1 MPFSIKRYPILKSDI
16 ENWIIANQDKISDFN
31 EGSVISSEIEAF
43 SLVMEELYIK
53 NRVGFS
59 KQLPDVAFYAFNFS
73 KEGEQKASGS
83 VVFSRTGTSG
93 QIDIPTGTLISTS
106 AGLKFET
113 TADGSIQ
120 EGQSQSQSIPI
131 QAYKAGKDYNVPAN
145 TITVI
150 ITPIVGVETVNNPTS
165 TTGGQDEETN
175 AEFLKRFKEFIEGL
189 GKSNT
194 TGLKTGA
201 KSVTGVR
208 SASIIEH
215 FPPVDTYNLTVY
227 IDDGAGNASQELI
240 DAVEDVLIGE
250 GTEEDPGYKGGG
262 IKLRVLA
269 PTKVTINVTVDITDD
284 GTLSQSMIKYN
295 VEQAITNHINK
306 LEIGDDVILNKIRAV
321 IMNEPAVTDIS
332 ITAPTG
338 NTSIG
343 DNQIARVGTITVNFP

>member
-1 MPFSIKRYPILKSDI
+1 MPLSIKRYPTIKSDI

-31 EGSVISSEIEAF
+31 EGAVLSSKIEAF
-43 SLVMEELYIK
+43 SRIMEEVYIK
-53 NRVGFS
+53 NRVGFDKS
-59 KQLPDVAFYAFNFS
+59 LPGVAFYAFSFA
-73 KEGEQKASGS
+73 KEGAQKASGS

-93 QIDIPTGTLISTS
+93 QVDIPAGTLISTP

-113 TADGSIQ
+113 TAGGSIPD
-120 EGQSQSQSIPI
+120 GQSQSQPI
-131 QAYKAGKDYNVPAN
+131 AVQAYKKGKEYNVPAN

-150 ITPIVGVETVNNPTS
+150 VTPIVGVEQVNNSSS

-175 AEFLKRFKEFIEGL
+175 AEFLKRFNEFIEGL
-189 GKSNT
+189 GKSNI

-208 SASIIEH
+208 SASVIEH

-240 DAVEDVLIGE
+240 DAVEEVLIGE
-250 GTEEDPGYKGGG
+250 GTEENPGYKGGG

-269 PTKVTINVTVDITDD
+269 PTKVTIDVTVDITDN
-284 GTLSQSMIKYN
+284 GSLSQSVIKYN
-295 VEQAITNHINK
+295 IEQVVTNYINK
-306 LEIGDDVILNKIRAV
+306 LEIGEDVILNKIRAV

-343 DNQIARVGTITVNFP
+343 QNQIARVGTITVNFP